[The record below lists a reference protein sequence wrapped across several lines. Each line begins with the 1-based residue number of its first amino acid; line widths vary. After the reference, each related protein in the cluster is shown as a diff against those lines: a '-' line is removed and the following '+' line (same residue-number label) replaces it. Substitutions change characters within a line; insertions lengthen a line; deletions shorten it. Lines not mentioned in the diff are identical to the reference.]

1 MVRRSKYRILKFGG
15 TRRLKKTGSARVK
28 GKNLETFE
36 FLDFTKNI
44 SNIRRK

>member
-1 MVRRSKYRILKFGG
+1 MARRSEYRILKFGG
-15 TRRLKKTGSARVK
+15 TRRIKKTGSMRKK
-28 GKNLETFE
+28 GKTFETFD

>member
-1 MVRRSKYRILKFGG
+1 MAKRSEYRILKFGG
-15 TRRLKKTGSARVK
+15 TRRIKKTGSMRTR
-28 GKNLETFE
+28 GKTLETFK